1 MSTGILVAI
10 MRLLRMVVEGL
21 EPFENQTLALDLYA
35 RDQVRSKTP
44 GNGLTYL
51 ENSPGSHIYAQ
62 NVLCLTGINASGK
75 TTALN
80 ALALAVSILSRDASP
95 MLSSVR
101 SLSAFGPSLQISL
114 VFESKQHFYLL
125 KSQLDAVRND
135 NTDESTD
142 PLADSTYKFS
152 QEQLWRYPSK
162 PLPKSVLRSTDAF
175 QQRSKLIKVRRL
187 ATQFPGGATPDAY
200 LTKEAFD
207 YLSPHSSIVLPYTR
221 TTRTQVI
228 ARIGPETYFP
238 IVPADTIAD
247 PVLHVFDDSID
258 YFHIDQEHRAHL
270 RFAGTSQE
278 VVMSNMD
285 TAGLLSLGTV
295 RGSRIVKAAIRVLRT
310 GGYLLIDEI
319 ENSINKELVRMIINL
334 FMSTTSNPHGA
345 TLMFTTHYAELLDL
359 IQRKDNIYFLRRS
372 EDKRKGIQAINYSE
386 AVRRGELKHSEVFLS
401 NYIGGTAPKA
411 AELKAMRQYVADQVA
426 KQEHHA

>member
-51 ENSPGSHIYAQ
+51 ENNPTSHIYAQ

-80 ALALAVSILSRDASP
+80 ALALAVSILSKDASP

-135 NTDESTD
+135 NADESTD

-152 QEQLWRYPSK
+152 QEQLWRYPNK
-162 PLPKSVLRSTDAF
+162 PLSKSVLRNTDAF

-187 ATQFPGGATPDAY
+187 ATQSPDDATY

-221 TTRTQVI
+221 TAYAQVI

-345 TLMFTTHYAELLDL
+345 TLVFTTHYAELLDL
-359 IQRKDNIYFLRRS
+359 IQRKDNIYFLRRG
-372 EDKRKGIQAINYSE
+372 EDERKGIQAINYSE

-411 AELKAMRQYVADQVA
+411 AELKAMRQYVAGQVA
-426 KQEHHA
+426 GQEHHA

>member
-1 MSTGILVAI
+1 MSTGILVVI

-21 EPFENQTLALDLYA
+21 QPFENQTLALDLYA

-44 GNGLTYL
+44 GNGLTRL
-51 ENSPGSHIYAQ
+51 GGNPANHIYAQ

-80 ALALAVSILSRDASP
+80 ALALAINILSKDASP

-101 SLSAFGPSLQISL
+101 SLSAFGPRLQLSLI
-114 VFESKQHFYLL
+114 FESNQRFYLL
-125 KSQLDAVRND
+125 KSQLEAVRND
-135 NTDESTD
+135 NADEGMD
-142 PLADSTYKFS
+142 PLADSIYRFS
-152 QEQLWRYPSK
+152 QEWLWLYQRR
-162 PLPKSVLRSTDAF
+162 PLPKAVLHDTAAF
-175 QQRSKLIKVRRL
+175 QKNSMLIKIRGRETGSSGD
-187 ATQFPGGATPDAY
+187 ATTKAYLPKDAY
-200 LTKEAFD
+200 E
-207 YLSPHSSIVLPYTR
+207 YLSPHSSMVLPQTK
-221 TTRTQVI
+221 TDITQAI

-238 IVPADTIAD
+238 IVPVGTIAD

-345 TLMFTTHYAELLDL
+345 TLVFTTHYAELLDL
-359 IQRKDNIYFLRRS
+359 IQRKDNIYFLRRG

-426 KQEHHA
+426 GQEHHA

>member
-1 MSTGILVAI
+1 
-10 MRLLRMVVEGL
+10 
-21 EPFENQTLALDLYA
+21 
-35 RDQVRSKTP
+35 
-44 GNGLTYL
+44 
-51 ENSPGSHIYAQ
+51 
-62 NVLCLTGINASGK
+62 
-75 TTALN
+75 
-80 ALALAVSILSRDASP
+80 
-95 MLSSVR
+95 
-101 SLSAFGPSLQISL
+101 
-114 VFESKQHFYLL
+114 
-125 KSQLDAVRND
+125 
-135 NTDESTD
+135 
-142 PLADSTYKFS
+142 
-152 QEQLWRYPSK
+152 
-162 PLPKSVLRSTDAF
+162 VLRNTDAF

-221 TTRTQVI
+221 TALAQVI

-238 IVPADTIAD
+238 IVPVDTIAD

-295 RGSRIVKAAIRVLRT
+295 RGSRIIKAAIRVLRT

-345 TLMFTTHYAELLDL
+345 TLAFTTHYAELLDL
-359 IQRKDNIYFLRRS
+359 IQRKDNIYFLRRG
-372 EDKRKGIQAINYSE
+372 EDERKGIEAINYSE
-386 AVRRGELKHSEVFLS
+386 A
-401 NYIGGTAPKA
+401 
-411 AELKAMRQYVADQVA
+411 
-426 KQEHHA
+426 